1 MQNPRTRP
9 SPPKQLLIALDSTRL
24 RGMNPHDRRQA
35 VTCLAILLAEAAG
48 VATDEERDD
57 DRQ

>member
-1 MQNPRTRP
+1 MQDPRTRP
-9 SPPKQLLIALDSTRL
+9 SPPEQLLIALDSTRL
-24 RGMNPHDRRQA
+24 RGMNPHNRRQA

-48 VATDEERDD
+48 VATDKERDD